1 MKKYYEGIARIFR
14 WMVVSMIS
22 FVIALPTYISLS
34 VEI

>member
-1 MKKYYEGIARIFR
+1 MKKYFEFFAKLFR

-22 FVIALPTYISLS
+22 VIIALPTYVSLS